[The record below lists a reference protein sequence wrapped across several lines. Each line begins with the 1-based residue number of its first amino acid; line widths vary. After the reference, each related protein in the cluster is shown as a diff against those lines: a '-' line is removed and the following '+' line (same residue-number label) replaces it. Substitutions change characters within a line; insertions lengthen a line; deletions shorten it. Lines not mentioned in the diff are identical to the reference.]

1 MSAATTR
8 PTPATTKVM
17 VDFHAL
23 ALEVMFT
30 GKVDYRKHG
39 LGYRKGKT
47 LEDVRKAL
55 SKARDVKNGH
65 ARTETELSML
75 ELYLGHV
82 FLQYRQA

>member
-1 MSAATTR
+1 MSATTVR
-8 PTPATTKVM
+8 QSPPAAKTKV
-17 VDFHAL
+17 DFQAL
-23 ALEVMFT
+23 ALDVMFT
-30 GKVDYRKHG
+30 GKVDYQKHG

-55 SKARDVKNGH
+55 AKARDVKNGH

-75 ELYLGHV
+75 ELYLGDV